1 MDPEYKKKIPGFKS
15 MGSWRVKEM
24 EYTIA
29 AISGDG
35 IGPEIVRE
43 AKKVLDKIGQKYS
56 HKFNY
61 EDVLMGG
68 ISIDT
73 YGVPLTDEALE
84 TAKKSDAVLLGAVG
98 GNVGNSRWYD
108 VAPNLRPEAGLLA
121 IRKGLN
127 LFANI
132 RPAYLYNDLAGACPL
147 KKEIIGDG
155 FDMVIVRELTGGLY
169 FGERHTETVDG
180 VEQATDTLVYSE
192 KEIRRVAIK
201 AFEIAMKRKKKVTS
215 VDKANVLDS
224 SRLWRKVVAEV
235 AKDYPEVTLENMLV
249 DNCAMQL
256 VMNPRQF
263 DVILTENMFGDILS
277 DEASMITGSI
287 GMLSSASLNESKFG
301 LYEPSHGSAPDIA
314 GKDIANPIATI
325 LSAAMMLRFSFDLDK
340 EADAIEDAVRKVLAD
355 GYRTVDIMDEGMKQV
370 GTTEMGNLICERI

>member
-1 MDPEYKKKIPGFKS
+1 
-15 MGSWRVKEM
+15 M

-29 AISGDG
+29 SISGDG
-35 IGPEIVRE
+35 IGPEIVAE
-43 AKKVLDKIGQKYS
+43 AKKVLDRVGAVYGHRFTYK
-56 HKFNY
+56 
-61 EDVLMGG
+61 EVLMGG

-84 TAKKSDAVLLGAVG
+84 TAKGCDAVLLGAVG

-121 IRKGLN
+121 IRKGLK

-132 RPAYLYNDLAGACPL
+132 RPAYLYEGLAEACPL

-169 FGERHTETVDG
+169 FGERHTEEVDG
-180 VEQATDTLVYSE
+180 VLQAVDTLVYNE
-192 KEIRRVAIK
+192 TEIRRVAVK
-201 AFEIAMKRKKKVTS
+201 AFEIAMKRRKKVTS

-224 SRLWRKVVAEV
+224 SRLWRKVVAET
-235 AKDYPEVTLENMLV
+235 AKDYPEVTVENMLV

-256 VMNPRQF
+256 VMNPGQF

-287 GMLSSASLNESKFG
+287 GMLSSASLNEGKFG

-314 GKDIANPIATI
+314 GKGIANPIATI
-325 LSAAMMLRFSFDLDK
+325 LSAAMMLRYSFDLDK
-340 EADAIEDAVRKVLAD
+340 EAAAIEAAVRQVLKE
-355 GYRTVDIMDEGMKQV
+355 GYRTADIMAENMKQV
-370 GTTEMGNLICERI
+370 GTEEMGRLICERIK